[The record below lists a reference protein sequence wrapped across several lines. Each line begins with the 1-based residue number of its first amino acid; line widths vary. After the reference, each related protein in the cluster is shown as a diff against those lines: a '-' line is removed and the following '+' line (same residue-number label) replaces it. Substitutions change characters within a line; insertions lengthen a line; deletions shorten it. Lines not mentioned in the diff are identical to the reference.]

1 MGKDSIYKPS
11 LIKAGLASIYKN
23 LQRTLRF
30 LTLSIKKLSVKGW
43 DGSHQAGKNKSRS
56 LYLTT
61 IHHKFHF
68 SFGEEMTETYS
79 LLVTAIQSQ
88 KKKKKKPSSYTIR
101 PNSKFQ
107 APLKFFTL
115 AFTPLRWSTKE
126 CSQGPTLF
134 SSSSQPGHSGCDLSL
149 GPWHKAACRLLEQS
163 QNVR

>member
-23 LQRTLRF
+23 LQRILRF

-88 KKKKKKPSSYTIR
+88 KKKKSLLVILLDQTL
-101 PNSKFQ
+101 KFQ
-107 APLKFFTL
+107 APLEFFTL